1 TTWEC
6 PRGNPGE
13 GQGRELRPPPGRL
26 VAIGPRRPRPFP
38 GRSVDWDRGTGR
50 GPVPAASA
58 PAARFTPRHGS
69 SASEVSPLGLL
80 FDRRQK
86 LVNHCTEVTETECL
100 PCSSSEFLATWNR
113 EKHCHQ
119 HKYCDPNLG
128 LQVQREGTS
137 KTDTTCVCS
146 EGHHCTNSA
155 CESCTL
161 HSLCFPGLG
170 VKQMATEVSDTIC
183 EPCPVG
189 FFSNVS
195 SASEKCQP
203 WTSCE
208 SKGLVEQRAG
218 TNKTD
223 VVCGK
228 SQRMGPS
235 SRLGGWGTEGVMG
248 GSPGSTGR
256 ERGRGGEARGGGGLE
271 SWWPS
276 SATLSV
282 EPGKVTFPLCTSVS
296 SSVKWD
302 TTTSLKGWC
311 NGLGWVLALSSL
323 FCRPA

>member
-1 TTWEC
+1 MVRLPLKCLLWGCFLTAVHPEPPTSCKENQYPTNSRC
-6 PRGNPGE
+6 CN
-13 GQGRELRPPPGRL
+13 LCPPG
-26 VAIGPRRPRPFP
+26 
-38 GRSVDWDRGTGR
+38 
-50 GPVPAASA
+50 
-58 PAARFTPRHGS
+58 
-69 SASEVSPLGLL
+69 
-80 FDRRQK
+80 QK
-86 LVNHCTEVTETECL
+86 LVNHCTEVTDTECL

-223 VVCGK
+223 VVCGF
-228 SQRMGPS
+228 QNRMRALVVIPIT
-235 SRLGGWGTEGVMG
+235 LGILFAVLLVFLCI
-248 GSPGSTGR
+248 R
-256 ERGRGGEARGGGGLE
+256 
-271 SWWPS
+271 
-276 SATLSV
+276 
-282 EPGKVTFPLCTSVS
+282 KVTKEQETKALHPKTERQDPVETIDLEDFPDSTAPVQETLHWCQPVTQEDGKESRISVQE
-296 SSVKWD
+296 
-302 TTTSLKGWC
+302 
-311 NGLGWVLALSSL
+311 
-323 FCRPA
+323 RE

>member
-1 TTWEC
+1 MVRLPLKCLLWGCFLTAVHPEPPTSCKENQYPTNSRC
-6 PRGNPGE
+6 CN
-13 GQGRELRPPPGRL
+13 LCPPG
-26 VAIGPRRPRPFP
+26 
-38 GRSVDWDRGTGR
+38 
-50 GPVPAASA
+50 
-58 PAARFTPRHGS
+58 
-69 SASEVSPLGLL
+69 
-80 FDRRQK
+80 QK

-203 WTSCE
+203 WTRFPE
-208 SKGLVEQRAG
+208 SDE
-218 TNKTD
+218 
-223 VVCGK
+223 
-228 SQRMGPS
+228 
-235 SRLGGWGTEGVMG
+235 
-248 GSPGSTGR
+248 SPGGYPHHA
-256 ERGRGGEARGGGGLE
+256 GD
-271 SWWPS
+271 P
-276 SATLSV
+276 V
-282 EPGKVTFPLCTSVS
+282 
-296 SSVKWD
+296 
-302 TTTSLKGWC
+302 
-311 NGLGWVLALSSL
+311 
-323 FCRPA
+323 CRPVGISLYQKGDQGAGD